1 MSLITKLFHFVLYA
15 SSKYNIDESH
25 GLSHSMNVLNFAH
38 NIYVNELP
46 DFSFL
51 KEQERIIYTSA
62 ILHDMCDKK
71 YMNEN
76 EGIYEI
82 EEFLQEK
89 LDPVEIEMTKNIIT
103 TMSYSTVKKKGYPLL
118 GSYQIA
124 YHIVR
129 EADLLSAYD
138 FDRCMIYH
146 MQKNKGSSIEE
157 SFENANELFE
167 ARVLKHIDDHMIGTK
182 YGIRQSLLLHNHAK
196 QRIRTWRKI
205 VYK

>member
-1 MSLITKLFHFVLYA
+1 MSLLTKLFHFVIYA

-38 NIYVNELP
+38 NIYINELP
-46 DFSFL
+46 EFSFL
-51 KEQERIIYTSA
+51 KDQERIIYTSA

-76 EGIYEI
+76 EGIHEI

-89 LDPVEIEMTKNIIT
+89 LDPIEIDMTKNIIS

-118 GSYQIA
+118 GKYQQA

-146 MQKNKGSSIEE
+146 MQKKKSSSVEE

-167 ARVLKHIDDHMIGTK
+167 NRVFRHIDDHMIGTK
-182 YGIRQSLLLHNHAK
+182 YGIHKSLLLHNQAK
-196 QRIRTWRKI
+196 QRIQTWRKI

>member
-1 MSLITKLFHFVLYA
+1 
-15 SSKYNIDESH
+15 
-25 GLSHSMNVLNFAH
+25 MNVLNFAH
-38 NIYVNELP
+38 NIYINELP
-46 DFSFL
+46 DFPFL

-82 EEFLQEK
+82 EEYLQEK
-89 LDPVEIEMTKNIIT
+89 LYPIEIDMTKTIIS

-118 GSYQIA
+118 GTHQLA

-146 MQKNKGSSIEE
+146 MQKNKSSSFEE

-167 ARVLKHIDDHMIGTK
+167 KRVLKHIDDHMIGTK
-182 YGIRQSLLLHNHAK
+182 YGIHKSITLHNQAK
-196 QRIRTWRKI
+196 QRIQSWRKI

>member
-38 NIYVNELP
+38 NIYINELP
-46 DFSFL
+46 DFPFL

-82 EEFLQEK
+82 EEYLQEK
-89 LDPVEIEMTKNIIT
+89 LDPIEIDMTKTIIS

-118 GSYQIA
+118 GTHQLA

-146 MQKNKGSSIEE
+146 MHKNKSSSFEE

-167 ARVLKHIDDHMIGTK
+167 KRVLKHIDDHMIGTK
-182 YGIRQSLLLHNHAK
+182 YGIHKSITLHNQAK
-196 QRIRTWRKI
+196 QRIQSWRKI

>member
-38 NIYVNELP
+38 NIYINELP
-46 DFSFL
+46 DFPFL

-82 EEFLQEK
+82 EEYLQEK
-89 LDPVEIEMTKNIIT
+89 LDPIEIDLTKTIIS

-118 GSYQIA
+118 GTYQLA

-138 FDRCMIYH
+138 FDRCMI
-146 MQKNKGSSIEE
+146 
-157 SFENANELFE
+157 
-167 ARVLKHIDDHMIGTK
+167 
-182 YGIRQSLLLHNHAK
+182 
-196 QRIRTWRKI
+196 
-205 VYK
+205 